1 MSSVQK
7 TNCLLSNCPLCGELM
22 PKSERYPKALCN
34 KHYGECFDKDGNKVT
49 HGNIDFAGGFVSYHT
64 IGDTIVK
71 RDDGICYVRDKKCSA
86 GEARMGGIVIQL
98 LD

>member
-7 TNCLLSNCPLCGELM
+7 TNCPLCGQLM

-49 HGNIDFAGGFVSYHT
+49 HGNIDYAGGFVSYHT

-71 RDDGICYVRDKKCSA
+71 RDDGICYVRDKKCSV